1 MISPISLSKV
11 NFGQTHMRM
20 TGTEITN
27 QSIHILSYLV
37 LLLLCALAGSQ
48 SPEEAVH
55 RRFEYKYSFKGPHIV
70 QKDNS
75 IPFWEYSGSALASP
89 DQVRITPSLRSKKG
103 AVWAKTATNFEFW
116 EVEVA
121 LRITGRGRIGADGV
135 ALWYTSERGQEGDVY
150 GSSDEWKGVGV
161 FFDSFDNDGLQNNPY
176 IMVVLNDGTKKFHHQ
191 TDGRDQQ
198 IAGCLKDFRNKPFPV
213 KAKLEY
219 VKNVLTLS
227 ISNGLTKEDNY
238 EICVR
243 AENIFL
249 PQNGFFGMSAATG
262 GLADDHDVLSFITH
276 SITDPT
282 ERDKLAAAEEQAR
295 YDREYNEYQEKLE
308 KEKKKFQEEHPEEQG
323 GYDDE
328 DPSKWYESP
337 QARELRQIFDG
348 QTDIQHTVRLLHK
361 KIDEITVRQDT
372 AVNQMIALNNR
383 PAGGGGGGSGLNPQ
397 QIQSLMEIG
406 SSVEETKRIL
416 NDLKNV
422 VSVQSGSAAS
432 QDLKEY
438 IRNVIA
444 QNKPEPC
451 PTVKA
456 SDCVSTTS
464 FMIMLLLQAIL
475 VIGYLIYK
483 SNKEAQAKK
492 FY

>member
-1 MISPISLSKV
+1 MISQTSLSRM
-11 NFGQTHMRM
+11 NIGLAHMRIM
-20 TGTEITN
+20 GTEITH
-27 QSIHILSYLV
+27 QSIQILSYLV
-37 LLLLCALAGSQ
+37 LLSLCALVGSQ
-48 SPEEAVH
+48 SPEDAIH

-103 AVWAKTATNFEFW
+103 ALWTKASTTFEFW

-121 LRITGRGRIGADGV
+121 LRVSGRGRIGADGV
-135 ALWYTSERGQEGDVY
+135 ALWYTSERGKEGDVY

-262 GLADDHDVLSFITH
+262 GLADDHDVLSFLTH

-282 ERDKLAAAEEQAR
+282 DRDKLAAAEEQAR
-295 YDREYNEYQEKLE
+295 YDKEYHEYQKVGKGEEKI
-308 KEKKKFQEEHPEEQG
+308 PRG
-323 GYDDE
+323 T
-328 DPSKWYESP
+328 P
-337 QARELRQIFDG
+337 R
-348 QTDIQHTVRLLHK
+348 
-361 KIDEITVRQDT
+361 
-372 AVNQMIALNNR
+372 
-383 PAGGGGGGSGLNPQ
+383 
-397 QIQSLMEIG
+397 
-406 SSVEETKRIL
+406 
-416 NDLKNV
+416 
-422 VSVQSGSAAS
+422 
-432 QDLKEY
+432 
-438 IRNVIA
+438 
-444 QNKPEPC
+444 
-451 PTVKA
+451 
-456 SDCVSTTS
+456 
-464 FMIMLLLQAIL
+464 
-475 VIGYLIYK
+475 
-483 SNKEAQAKK
+483 
-492 FY
+492 

>member
-1 MISPISLSKV
+1 MGILIGSPSSHL
-11 NFGQTHMRM
+11 F
-20 TGTEITN
+20 
-27 QSIHILSYLV
+27 LFYLV
-37 LLLLCALAGSQ
+37 LLLICSLVLCD
-48 SPEEAVH
+48 SPLPLH

-103 AVWAKTATNFEFW
+103 AVWTKSASTFEFW

-121 LRITGRGRIGADGV
+121 LRVSGRGRIGADGV
-135 ALWYTSERGQEGDVY
+135 ALWYTSEQGKEGDVF
-150 GSSDEWKGVGV
+150 GSSDEWKGIGV

-219 VKNVLTLS
+219 VKNVITLS
-227 ISNGLTKEDNY
+227 ISNGLSKEDNY

-249 PQNGFFGMSAATG
+249 PQHGYFGMSAATG
-262 GLADDHDVLSFITH
+262 GLADDHDVISFLTH
-276 SITDPT
+276 SLTDPT
-282 ERDKLAAAEEQAR
+282 ERDKLAAAEEEQAQ
-295 YDREYNEYQEKLE
+295 YDKEYNEYQEKLE
-308 KEKKKFQEEHPEEQG
+308 KEKKKFQEEHPDQQG
-323 GYDDE
+323 GLDDD

-372 AVNQMIALNNR
+372 ALNQMIALNNR
-383 PAGGGGGGSGLNPQ
+383 PASGGSGLTPQ
-397 QIQSLMEIG
+397 QIQSLTDVG
-406 SSVEETKRIL
+406 SSIDEVKRIL

-422 VSVQSGSAAS
+422 VSVQNSGAAT

-451 PTVKA
+451 PVTKA

-464 FMIMLLLQAIL
+464 FMIMLLLQAIV